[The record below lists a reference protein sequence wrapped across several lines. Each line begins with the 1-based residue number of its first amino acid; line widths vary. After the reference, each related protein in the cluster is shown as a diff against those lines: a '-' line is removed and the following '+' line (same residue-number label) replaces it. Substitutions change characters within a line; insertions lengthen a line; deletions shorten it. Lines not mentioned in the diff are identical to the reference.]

1 MRRLWIVIFAGV
13 WFAGCGVDA
22 PVSEEAPNQGLADMG
37 EAGDQGLMDMARRQP
52 ADALPEAVFVG
63 KVRLGEGGPWEA
75 GWHEAALALHGQ
87 GQARRGVLL
96 VRQGML
102 QLGVSLEG
110 VVLAQERLELVPQML
125 SCAGVSA
132 QSCVDAPLGRAPIT
146 GRFSADVLRLK
157 GQEQVLELELKL
169 RTDLYREPHDG
180 FRPSMVDPA
189 WPPPLEDRPDEV
201 VWAGTW
207 AGAMFT
213 MPDRFD
219 VLNPLQGA
227 GCILRNELAKVAG
240 SYETWLGCSAR
251 AQLGDEDPEEVFTIT
266 RAVVELEAR
275 RAELELEYQGQRWRW
290 RGELDHQIVLRADRP
305 HKLYRFF
312 GQAQR
317 LEGDA
322 WVYVGSFAMSSWGDG
337 PSE

>member
-1 MRRLWIVIFAGV
+1 MRRLWIVIFVGV
-13 WFAGCGVDA
+13 WLAGCGADA
-22 PVSEEAPNQGLADMG
+22 PRLDETPDRGFADMG
-37 EAGDQGLMDMARRQP
+37 DAGDQGSMDMAPRQP

-63 KVRLGEGGPWEA
+63 KVRLGEGGPWEG

-110 VVLAQERLELVPQML
+110 VVLAQERLELVPQTL
-125 SCAGVSA
+125 SCAGTSA
-132 QSCVDAPLGRAPIT
+132 ASCVEAQLGRSPLT
-146 GRFSADVLRLK
+146 GGLDADVLRLT

-219 VLNPLQGA
+219 VLDPLQGA
-227 GCILRNELAKVAG
+227 GCILRSERAKAPG
-240 SYETWLGCSAR
+240 SYETWLGCSAS
-251 AQLGDEDPEEVFTIT
+251 AQLGDNEPEEVFEVK

-275 RAELELEYQGQRWRW
+275 RAELELEHQGQRWRW

-317 LEGDA
+317 LEDGA